1 MDNLD
6 RYSQIKK
13 ATHMGIFINT
23 LLAVVKTIV
32 GIIGKSP
39 ALVAD
44 GVHSFADLASDFMVL
59 FAGKYANK
67 KEDLSHPYGHERIE
81 TLATVGLSLL
91 LIIIGIMMA
100 YHSIKN
106 LVIREYLMPNS
117 FTIYAAIFSIV
128 SNEFIYQY
136 TMKIANKINSDLL
149 RANAWHSRSDMWSSV
164 VVLIGLLGSLF
175 GFVWMDSIASLIVC
189 YMVIKMGLKWGYS
202 SISELIDEGVDEETN
217 NNIKNIILSV
227 EGVVNAHCLRTRKMA
242 GKIILDVHVL
252 VDKHITASEG
262 HYIAENVRAKIYYG
276 IDDIKDVTVHIDVDN
291 HEDIF
296 IKEEQLP
303 PSRNY
308 INNIILN
315 FFDANNMDKSVISKK
330 KMFIYYLEDKIEIYL
345 FILDS
350 SFLNIYQQ
358 KLNNL
363 TIENYNINIIVFAHN

>member
-6 RYSQIKK
+6 RYSQMKK

-32 GIIGKSP
+32 GTIGKSP

-91 LIIIGIMMA
+91 LIVIGIMMA
-100 YHSIKN
+100 YHSVKN
-106 LVIREYLMPNS
+106 LVIHEYLMPNL
-117 FTIYAAIFSIV
+117 FTIYAAIFSIIG
-128 SNEFIYQY
+128 NEFIYQY

-164 VVLIGLLGSLF
+164 VVLIGLLGSLL
-175 GFVWMDSIASLIVC
+175 GFAWMDSIASLIVC

-217 NNIKNIILSV
+217 NNIKSIISSV
-227 EGVVNAHCLRTRKMA
+227 EGVINAHCLRTRKMA

-262 HYIAENVRAKIYYG
+262 HYIAENVRTKIYYS

-296 IKEEQLP
+296 VKEEQLP

-308 INNIILN
+308 INNIVLD
-315 FFDANNMDKSVISKK
+315 FFDANNMDKSIISKK

-345 FILDS
+345 LITDS
-350 SFLNIYQQ
+350 DFLSSYQQ
-358 KLNNL
+358 KLDNL
-363 TIENYNINIIVFAHN
+363 NIENYITNVIVFAHN